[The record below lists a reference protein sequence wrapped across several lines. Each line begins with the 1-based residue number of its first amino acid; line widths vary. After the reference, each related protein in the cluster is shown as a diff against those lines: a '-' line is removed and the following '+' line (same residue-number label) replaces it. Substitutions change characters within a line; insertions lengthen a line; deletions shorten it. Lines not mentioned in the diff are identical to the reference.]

1 MRRINFKKIVIALAI
16 IIVLNLFFNYGIDT
30 FYKGPKYEDFCKPE
44 DLSRQYQAKN
54 DCDSVGGL
62 WTDNRNKPLY
72 GGEAAVPVSE
82 IGQKTEPLGWC
93 DVEYTCRKSFESERN
108 LYNRNVFI
116 ILIIAG
122 IISIIIGFLVSQSE
136 AVSSGLSFGGIFSL
150 IIGTIRYWS
159 GMDDYLRFIILGA
172 ALAVLIW
179 IGVKKLKDNKNG
191 NVEP

>member
-1 MRRINFKKIVIALAI
+1 MKRINFKKVVIALGI
-16 IIVLNLFFNYGIDT
+16 VIVLNLFFNYGIDT
-30 FYKGPKYEDFCKPE
+30 FYKGPKYEDFCRPE
-44 DLSRQYQAKN
+44 DLSRQYQAKE

-72 GGEAAVPVSE
+72 GEAQVPVPTIDRKS
-82 IGQKTEPLGWC
+82 EPLGWC
-93 DVEYTCRKSFESERN
+93 DVEYTCRKDFESVHN

-116 ILIIAG
+116 ILIIVG
-122 IISIIIGFLVSQSE
+122 IISIIIGFLIGQSE
-136 AVSSGLSFGGIFSL
+136 AVSSGLSFGGILSL

-179 IGVKKLKDNKNG
+179 MGIKKN
-191 NVEP
+191 ERQ